1 MAERLRSRS
10 SGGRFSGCVS
20 SVNFQSLKF
29 LENLF
34 LLADESLPLLFFV
47 GDFEGERRDEARECE
62 GRCCGRIFSLGAE
75 SSGCFLGEVELLL
88 KKLGRTISDRGC
100 VFRYDSSGRDIPAS
114 QMSETGTLIVCSISI
129 STQQVF
135 VKIQEGPELVDLG
148 RLGTD

>member
-20 SVNFQSLKF
+20 SVNFQSLMF

-62 GRCCGRIFSLGAE
+62 GCCCGRIFSLGAE
-75 SSGCFLGEVELLL
+75 SSGCFLGEVELRL
-88 KKLGRTISDRGC
+88 KKLGRTISDCGACFGMIARVG
-100 VFRYDSSGRDIPAS
+100 
-114 QMSETGTLIVCSISI
+114 ISLRVRCPR
-129 STQQVF
+129 QA
-135 VKIQEGPELVDLG
+135 L
-148 RLGTD
+148 